1 MFKTCGTLSNMF
13 NNQVAGAVHPG
24 WRPRY
29 MWLPMGA
36 LLGAI
41 AGGLTGA
48 TLMLV
53 TSLVDPD
60 ATTSGNGSAIDA
72 VGAVAPL
79 LVIGLVF
86 GAAAGIGVGLVV
98 GLEMVFLVGAHLSR
112 EVARHRAYILG
123 FVLPPVTMLTP
134 ALLAS
139 DSSMHL
145 TWSEGLW
152 WAITIGG
159 ASLLG
164 GPMARRV
171 AGTGHRHER

>member
-1 MFKTCGTLSNMF
+1 
-13 NNQVAGAVHPG
+13 
-24 WRPRY
+24 

-41 AGGLTGA
+41 AGGVTGA
-48 TLMLV
+48 AAMLV

-60 ATTSGNGSAIDA
+60 ATTSGSGSAIDTI
-72 VGAVAPL
+72 GAVAPL

-86 GAAAGIGVGLVV
+86 GAAAGIGVGLLV

-112 EVARHRAYILG
+112 EVARHRAYLLG

-139 DSSMHL
+139 SSSMQL

-152 WAITIGG
+152 WAITLVF

-164 GPMARRV
+164 GLLARWA
-171 AGTGHRHER
+171 AGTGLPRPDVEGPS